1 MSGWPSTL
9 VAPPGEV
16 SALCAEG
23 GERASVAYTPGGYPH
38 HGRGMGGV
46 GGARARR
53 VADHR
58 RAQGDYIKER
68 GHSRRF
74 GSAVAA
80 TWREGEMWVGKG
92 WKLQMCW

>member
-1 MSGWPSTL
+1 
-9 VAPPGEV
+9 
-16 SALCAEG
+16 
-23 GERASVAYTPGGYPH
+23 
-38 HGRGMGGV
+38 MGGV

-58 RAQGDYIKER
+58 RAQGDYVEER

-92 WKLQMCW
+92 WKLEIILLGWMWKRFKRKEKRGGFVSVYGCNVREVRFTS